1 MGQDR
6 FNAIMLLHVHKSL
19 TDNLSIANESRK
31 K

>member
-6 FNAIMLLHVHKSL
+6 FNAIMLLRVQKNF
-19 TDNLSIANESRK
+19 TNNLDLKISIK